1 MKVLRNLIAVM
12 LVAGMGMAASAQN
25 NQLTKANAAYDAQK
39 YSEAI
44 TLYKE
49 AYKKEKDK
57 PTKAEIIFKVA
68 HCYRE
73 VLKPKQAE
81 TWYKKAIRV
90 KYPDPLVHL
99 YYADAMKAQG
109 KYEEAIVEYNKY
121 AELAP
126 SDPRGANGSES
137 CALAKKWIENPTRYE
152 IENVAQINGRLNDF
166 SPSYASKNYKEI
178 VFTSSRDDASGKDVD
193 GWTGQSFTDLFQAKL
208 DRKGKWSKPEPLD
221 VTVNSVYNEGS
232 ATLNTKGNMMYFT
245 RCSKAKK
252 EAMGC
257 DLFKAKAQGSKWSEP
272 ELLPFFAAAEEDTN
286 AKLVTNGHPTINEEE
301 TVIIFASDYEEGSQG
316 GKDLWIAKW
325 NEEKKR
331 WEKPQN
337 LGSTINTPGDEMFP
351 FLHADGTLYFSSDGH
366 IGMGG
371 LDIFKAEKL
380 GDLSWGNVTNMR
392 YPINSEGDDFS
403 IIFEREAEKGY
414 FTSSR
419 DGGKGGDDIY
429 SFILPQLTFALQGV
443 VTNSKKKTPIEG
455 ATVSIVGTD
464 GSSLETTTD
473 GSGYYKFDLSPATS
487 YVITASHNDYLSKTG
502 KTTTVGLEED
512 KTLVHD
518 FELEPT
524 VGPIA
529 LPNIYY
535 DLGDWKLRPES
546 KVALDG
552 LVQTLN
558 ENPTIVIELASHTD
572 SRASDSYNLTLSQKR
587 AQSVVDYLIENGIDP
602 ERLVPK
608 GYGESSP
615 RKIDQDF
622 SFFKKGD
629 VIDDKFISQFDA
641 KDPRFEEAHQLNRRT
656 EFSVLR
662 KDFVPKEKPKQ

>member
-1 MKVLRNLIAVM
+1 M
-12 LVAGMGMAASAQN
+12 LVAGMGIAASAQN
-25 NQLTKANAAYDAQK
+25 NQLTKANAAYEAEE
-39 YSEAI
+39 YYEAI
-44 TLYKE
+44 TMFKD
-49 AYKKEKDK
+49 AYKKEKEK
-57 PTKAEIIFKVA
+57 PVKAEIIFKVA
-68 HCYRE
+68 DCYRKT
-73 VLKPKQAE
+73 LNPKQAE

-90 KYPDPLVHL
+90 KYPDPLAHL

-121 AELAP
+121 AELA
-126 SDPRGANGSES
+126 SGDPRGANGAES

-152 IENVAQINGRLNDF
+152 VENVAQINGRRNDF
-166 SPSYASKNYKEI
+166 SPAYASKNYKELI
-178 VFTSSRDDASGKDVD
+178 FTSSRDDASGKEVD
-193 GWTGQSFTDLFQAKL
+193 GWTGESFTDLFQTKI
-208 DRKGKWSKPEPLD
+208 DRKGKWSKPAPLD

-232 ATLNTKGNMMYFT
+232 ATLNTKGSMMYFT

-257 DLFKAKAQGSKWSEP
+257 ELYKAKAQGSKWTEP
-272 ELLPFFAAAEEDTN
+272 ELLPFFAAAEGDTN
-286 AKLVTNGHPTINEEE
+286 AKLVTNGHPTINNDE
-301 TVIIFASDYEEGSQG
+301 TILLFASDNEEGGLG
-316 GKDLWIAKW
+316 GKDIWVVQWDK
-325 NEEKKR
+325 EKKR
-331 WEKPQN
+331 WGKPQN

-351 FLHADGTLYFSSDGH
+351 FLHEDGTLYFSSNGH
-366 IGMGG
+366 LGMGG

-380 GDLSWGNVTNMR
+380 GELSWGNVTNMR

-419 DGGKGGDDIY
+419 GGGKGGDDIY
-429 SFILPQLTFALQGV
+429 SFILPQLNFALQGT
-443 VTNSKKKTPIEG
+443 VTNEKTKAPIEG
-455 ATVSIVGTD
+455 ATVAIVGTD
-464 GSSLETTTD
+464 GSSLEATTD
-473 GSGYYKFDLSPATS
+473 GQGYYRFDLAPATS
-487 YVITASHNDYLSKTG
+487 YVITASHPQFLSKTG

-518 FELEPT
+518 FELQPI

-608 GYGESSP
+608 GYGESKP
-615 RKIDQDF
+615 RVIDQDF

-629 VIDDKFISQFDA
+629 VIDDKFIAQFDA